1 MPLFSDINTWAVI
14 CLLAGLV
21 LMVVEIFTPGF
32 GLAGGS
38 GLVLMAAA
46 IILQAK
52 SILEALEKD
61 CGALLR

>member
-52 SILEALEKD
+52 SIL
-61 CGALLR
+61 RP